1 MKKLALAA
9 ALATTVVAVSA
20 CGGSSSEGA
29 SSDGTVRIGIVGPE
43 TGAAPQYYTD
53 LIRPAEL
60 AVEQLA
66 KKYDLKVKLVPVDD
80 QGTPDGSS
88 RAVQKLLNEENVDA
102 ILGPPLS
109 GNALQV
115 ADVIQ
120 RTGRPWLTPA
130 IAPEIMDESL
140 SPNWLF
146 RTNYN
151 SADLS
156 EVVASLL
163 FAGDATVG
171 VVHSADAYGQSG
183 VDSVKAEAKRLG
195 KKVAAV
201 EAIQPGATDFS
212 AGISRLKAAGVDSVF
227 LAITAGAD
235 TSTVTKAIA
244 QQGLKPK
251 RVVTNATIMADFA
264 ELADPNQWE
273 NLVFVDPRDL
283 VGDNLATIAKDYKAK
298 FKADPI
304 LPTNIYSVMA
314 AIDAYLAGVAEA
326 GDASDYDAVRKAM
339 EGVASVS
346 VGSDTIEKPFA
357 EGDHELYEAED
368 PSAWNVFGF
377 NDKGALEM
385 RGNLEQCLSGDC

>member
-1 MKKLALAA
+1 MKKLAIVALATA
-9 ALATTVVAVSA
+9 ALALSA
-20 CGGSSSEGA
+20 CGGSSEGG
-29 SSDGTVRIGIVGPE
+29 SSDGTVRIGVVGPE
-43 TGAAPQYYTD
+43 TGPAPQYYTD

-60 AVEQLA
+60 AVAQLA
-66 KKYDLKVKLVPVDD
+66 EKYDLKVELVEVDD
-80 QGTPDGSS
+80 QGTPDGAS

-120 RTGRPWLTPA
+120 RTGRPWLSPA

-140 SPNWLF
+140 EQNWLF

-163 FAGDATVG
+163 FADDAKVG

-183 VDSVKAEAKRLG
+183 VDSVKAEAKKLG
-195 KKVAAV
+195 KTVAAV

-235 TSTVTKAIA
+235 TSTVTKTIA

-264 ELADPNQWE
+264 ELADPGQWE

-283 VGDNLATIAKDYKAK
+283 VGENLATIAKDYQAK
-298 FKADPI
+298 FDEAPI
-304 LPTNIYSVMA
+304 LPTNVYSVMA

-326 GDASDYDAVRKAM
+326 GDAGDYDAVRKAM
-339 EGVASVS
+339 EGIASVS
-346 VGSDTIEKPFA
+346 VGADTIDAPFA
-357 EGDHELYEAED
+357 AGDHELYEAED

-377 NDKGALEM
+377 NDKGDLEM
-385 RGNLEQCLSGDC
+385 RGNLEECLSGTC